1 MDRKVGNLITRIH
14 ASDNFKGS
22 LVVTGCG
29 SMSIAWLFSIPGSS
43 NTLLSAYVPYSK
55 KSLELY
61 LEKDLTNHVSEK
73 EALSIANAA
82 YENTLKFINTSEKDV
97 EIFGLGCTGAI
108 ATNRNRKGE
117 DRAHIAIKSKNKE
130 CIYSVYFN
138 KLKRDRISEE
148 IIVSKQII
156 NAIAYIS
163 EIPDSIP
170 LDLLEDENFFET
182 N

>member
-43 NTLLSAYVPYSK
+43 KTLLSAYVPYSK

-61 LEKDLTNHVSEK
+61 LGKHLTNHVSEK
-73 EALSIANAA
+73 EALSIADVA
-82 YENTLKFINTSEKDV
+82 YNNTLKFINTSEKDIKV
-97 EIFGLGCTGAI
+97 FGIGCTGAI

-130 CIYSVYFN
+130 CIYSIYFN

-156 NAIAYIS
+156 NAIACIS

-170 LDLLEDENFFET
+170 LDLLEDEKFFET